1 MLALSDDLSVFGS
14 AIVRGGAISPLI
26 DTVYPHY
33 LVATAIDIY
42 RNNYCGNLHDALA
55 SAYPVINQ
63 LVGDDFFRFLA
74 RKFIAQYPSCSANLH
89 HFGTELADFLTTFA
103 PAQKLVYLTDVAAL
117 EWACHCAYFADDAAM
132 LDINKLAQIP
142 PEQYSDL
149 IMRIHPACQV
159 VRSRYPINAIWH
171 AHQSGENGD
180 FHIELDSGTN
190 IVLVSRIADVVQVN
204 ELEED
209 CAAWLH
215 EIQAGRA
222 MGVATDSTLERFPDF
237 DLHAAL
243 LNLVRQNILIDFN
256 PGVIT

>member
-1 MLALSDDLSVFGS
+1 MLALSNDLSVFGS
-14 AIVRGGAISPLI
+14 AIVRGEAISPLI
-26 DTVYPHY
+26 DTAYQHY
-33 LVATAIDIY
+33 LVSTAIDIY

-74 RKFIAQYPSCSANLH
+74 RQFIAQYPSCSANLH
-89 HFGTELADFLTTFA
+89 HFGAELADFLTTFA
-103 PAQKLVYLTDVAAL
+103 PAQKLVYLADVAAL
-117 EWACHCAYFADDAAM
+117 EWACHRAYFADDAAM

-171 AHQSGENGD
+171 AHQSGESGD
-180 FHIELDSGTN
+180 FHIELNSGAS
-190 IVLVSRIADVVQVN
+190 IALVSRIADVVQVN

-209 CAAWLH
+209 YAAWLH
-215 EIQAGRA
+215 EIEAGRA

-243 LNLVRQNILIDFN
+243 LKLVRQNILIDFN
-256 PGVIT
+256 LGVTT

>member
-1 MLALSDDLSVFGS
+1 MLALSDDLTVFGS
-14 AIVRGGAISPLI
+14 AIVRGEAISPLI
-26 DTVYPHY
+26 DTAYQHY
-33 LVATAIDIY
+33 LVATALDIY

-63 LVGDDFFRFLA
+63 LVGDDFFRFLV
-74 RKFIAQYPSCSANLH
+74 RKFIAQYPSCNANLH
-89 HFGTELADFLTTFA
+89 HFGAELADFLTTFE
-103 PAQKLVYLTDVAAL
+103 PVQKLVYLADVAAL
-117 EWACHCAYFADDAAM
+117 EWACHRAYFADDAAM

-180 FHIELDSGTN
+180 FHIELDSGTS

-209 CAAWLH
+209 DAAWLH
-215 EIQAGRA
+215 EIQAGHA
-222 MGVATDSTLERFPDF
+222 MGVASDSTLERFPDF

-243 LNLVRQNILIDFN
+243 LKLVKQNILIDFN
-256 PGVIT
+256 LGVPT